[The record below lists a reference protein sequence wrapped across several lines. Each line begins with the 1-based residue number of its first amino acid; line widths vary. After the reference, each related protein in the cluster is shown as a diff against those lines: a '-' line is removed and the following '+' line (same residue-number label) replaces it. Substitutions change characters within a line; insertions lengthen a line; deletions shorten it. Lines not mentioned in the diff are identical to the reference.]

1 MSSATL
7 SPGLLAGQPSLVRAF
22 PAVTLRGAVP
32 PHALREIYPFL
43 LSGASLSLALSG
55 AGPPSPVPLSLF
67 TVFVAT
73 VAWLIEVSVSLSPP
87 FNFPETN

>member
-7 SPGLLAGQPSLVRAF
+7 SPGLLTGQPSLVRAF

-43 LSGASLSLALSG
+43 SGASLSLALSG
-55 AGPPSPVPLSLF
+55 AGPPSPEPLSLF